1 MPCYLDNSATTAVY
15 PAAADK
21 ARQMMTECYGNPS
34 SLHTLG
40 IRAEQEL
47 TAARCAVAS
56 LLGLSDSHADLST
69 ITFTSGGTE
78 SNNLAVFGA
87 AEAKKRLGNHI
98 VTTAV
103 EHPSVL
109 EACRELERQG
119 FALTCI
125 VPDQNGDISV
135 QAIADA
141 CRADTILVSVMLV
154 NNELGAVF
162 PLEQAAA
169 VIRKRSPKALIHC
182 DAVQAAGKLPLKAL
196 ARAVDLISI
205 SGHKLHAPKGVG
217 ALYVRRGVRIAP
229 RVFGGGQERALRSGT
244 EAVPAI
250 AAFGTA
256 VRALPSQKAQQS
268 LFQSLYKQL
277 TDGLSSIDGTVL
289 HQPRSHVD
297 YICNVSVRGFK
308 SETLVHFLAQE
319 GVFVSSGSACAK
331 GHESHVLKALGLP
344 KEETDSSLRISL
356 CADNTPN
363 DIAAFLTALRKAIDS
378 LANTRLSKQK
388 GGNSQ

>member
-1 MPCYLDNSATTAVY
+1 MSCYLDNSATTAVY

-47 TAARCAVAS
+47 TDARRAVVS
-56 LLGLSDSHADLST
+56 LLGLTSSNADLST

-87 AEAKKRLGNHI
+87 AAAKKREGRHV

-119 FALTCI
+119 FELTYI
-125 VPDQNGDISV
+125 SPDRNGDLSA

-141 CRADTILVSVMLV
+141 CRPDTVLVSVMLV
-154 NNELGAVF
+154 NNELGSLF
-162 PLEQAAA
+162 PLREAIPL
-169 VIRKRSPKALIHC
+169 IRKRSPKALIHC
-182 DAVQAAGKLPLKAL
+182 DAVQAAGKLVLRPIS
-196 ARAVDLISI
+196 RDVDLMSI

-217 ALYVRRGVRIAP
+217 ALYVKRGVHIAP
-229 RVFGGGQERALRSGT
+229 RTFGGGQERSLRSGT

-250 AAFGTA
+250 AAFGA
-256 VRALPSQKAQQS
+256 AIRALPSPSAQQAV
-268 LFQSLYKQL
+268 FQSLYKQL
-277 TDGLSSIDGTVL
+277 TDGLSEINGTVL
-289 HQPRSHVD
+289 HQPRSHID
-297 YICNVSVRGFK
+297 YICNVSVCGFK
-308 SETLVHFLAQE
+308 SETLVHFLAQQ
-319 GVFVSSGSACAK
+319 GIFVSSGSACAK
-331 GHESHVLKALGLP
+331 GHESHVLKALGLA
-344 KEETDSSLRISL
+344 KEEMDSSLRISL
-356 CADNTPN
+356 CADNTDA
-363 DIAAFLTALRKAIDS
+363 DITDFLTALRKAIAS
-378 LANTRLSKQK
+378 LASTRVPKQK
-388 GGNSQ
+388 GGM